1 MPSSPH
7 PLPTKRGAMGALARR
22 APQNLGL
29 RENRQFQRRAHE
41 SARSRRGEE
50 DHPGG
55 VEIKVRRQL
64 PKPLPF
70 PLVGAG
76 EGNRP
81 TVRGP
86 GMQLVEKPVAL
97 GFVQHQIPG
106 GEIAE
111 RRWVEFDRSPI
122 LCGRGKNRAT
132 LEPILWLDLKN
143 RIRFL
148 NVVPQ
153 RGGGRLAF
161 SRKNLQAL
169 DRAHRALRVD
179 IELPHRLDLH
189 IEPLEPHGTRLLP
202 GEHIHDPAPTRKLPA
217 SSDGRRGN
225 ITRRPQPAFDVLD
238 GDFFSAPKFE
248 QTRLQGGFGRR
259 GGIPLRRVDHHHL
272 VSFFHQ
278 RTKQIQTLG
287 LGLGIRQRLFAGNLQ
302 VRKQPH
308 LRAPSRQLRGEFLLA
323 FEVAAHHPHATCQLA
338 QPKRC
343 DKRLRGLSN
352 AMQRPRRLGEFHR
365 AEERINRRKFHRNTG
380 AGFRHKPTPAGD
392 HPTRQSVECQS
403 DCS

>member
-7 PLPTKRGAMGALARR
+7 PLPTKRGAVGALARR

-29 RENRQFQRRAHE
+29 RENRQFERGAHE
-41 SARSRRGEE
+41 AARGGRGEE
-50 DHPGG
+50 DHPGS
-55 VEIKVRRQL
+55 VKIKVPRQL
-64 PKPLPF
+64 PKPLPLAF
-70 PLVGAG
+70 VGAG

-81 TVRGP
+81 TVRRP
-86 GMQLVEKPVAL
+86 GMELVEKPVAL

-106 GEIAE
+106 SEIAE
-111 RRWVEFDRSPI
+111 WRRVEFDRSPI

-132 LEPILWLDLKN
+132 LEPILRIDLKN

-153 RGGGRLAF
+153 RGAGRLAF
-161 SRKNLQAL
+161 SHKNLQAL

-179 IELPHRLDLH
+179 VELPHRFDLH
-189 IEPLEPHGTRLLP
+189 IKPLETHRPRLLP
-202 GEHIHDPAPTRKLPA
+202 GEEIQNAAPTRKLPT
-217 SSDGRRGN
+217 SGDGRRGN
-225 ITRRPQPAFDVLD
+225 ITRRFQPALDVLN

-287 LGLGIRQRLFAGNLQ
+287 LGLGIRQRFFAGNLQ
-302 VRKQPH
+302 IGK
-308 LRAPSRQLRGEFLLA
+308 
-323 FEVAAHHPHATCQLA
+323 
-338 QPKRC
+338 
-343 DKRLRGLSN
+343 
-352 AMQRPRRLGEFHR
+352 
-365 AEERINRRKFHRNTG
+365 
-380 AGFRHKPTPAGD
+380 
-392 HPTRQSVECQS
+392 
-403 DCS
+403 